1 MIERRDK
8 TLSIRKQCE
17 LLGIN
22 RSRLYYKPMSVNDED
37 LAIMNLIDE
46 QYTETPF
53 YGIRRMTAYL
63 RREKGLVVNRKKV
76 RRLMR
81 LMGLIA
87 VYPGPNTSKPHPE
100 HKVYPYLLR
109 GLVID
114 HSDQV
119 WCADITYVRMVGG
132 FMYLVAIIDL
142 FSRYVLSWSVSN
154 SLDSLFC
161 LDALDEALTQSV
173 PQVFNTDQGSQFTC
187 GDFTGRLT
195 EAQVCI
201 SMNGKGRTFD
211 NILVERLWRTVK
223 YEDVYLK
230 QYRDGHEL
238 IAGLRAYFDFYNYRR
253 LHQALDYRTPAEM
266 YFGGR
271 DSSFAFPPS
280 EAAEEGYIVATSTL

>member
-1 MIERRDK
+1 MIERQNHK
-8 TLSIRKQCE
+8 LSIRKQCE

-22 RSRLYYKPMSVNDED
+22 RSRLYYKPRIVSDED
-37 LAIMNLIDE
+37 LTIMNLIDE

-63 RREKGLVVNRKKV
+63 RREKRLVINPERV

-114 HSDQV
+114 HCDQV

-132 FMYLVAIIDL
+132 FMYLVAIMDL

-161 LDALDEALTQSV
+161 LDALDEALTQSM
-173 PQVFNTDQGSQFTC
+173 PQVFNTDQGSQFTSN
-187 GDFTGRLT
+187 DFTGKLT
-195 EAQVCI
+195 AAGVEI
-201 SMNGKGRTFD
+201 SMNGRGRTFD
-211 NILVERLWRTVK
+211 NIFVERLWRTVK
-223 YEDVYLK
+223 YEDIYLK
-230 QYRDGHEL
+230 QYRDGYGL

-253 LHQALDYRTPAEM
+253 LHQALDYRSPAAVYLGER
-266 YFGGR
+266 F
-271 DSSFAFPPS
+271 SSFAFPPS

>member
-1 MIERRDK
+1 MIERQNHK
-8 TLSIRKQCE
+8 LSIRKQCE
-17 LLGIN
+17 LLGVN
-22 RSRLYYKPMSVNDED
+22 RGRLYYKKRIVEDED

-46 QYTETPF
+46 QYTQTPF
-53 YGIRRMTAYL
+53 YGIRRMTAHL
-63 RREKGLVVNRKKV
+63 GREKGLVINPKRV

-114 HSDQV
+114 HCDQV

-132 FMYLVAIIDL
+132 FMYLVAIMDL

-161 LDALDEALTQSV
+161 LDALDEAFSQSA
-173 PQVFNTDQGSQFTC
+173 PQIFNSDQGSQFTC
-187 GDFTGRLT
+187 GDFTGKLT
-195 EAQVCI
+195 SAGVEI

-223 YEDVYLK
+223 YEDIYLK
-230 QYRDGHEL
+230 QYRDGYEL
-238 IAGLRAYFDFYNYRR
+238 IVGLRAYFHFYNHRR
-253 LHQALDYRTPAEM
+253 PHQALGYRTPSEV
-266 YFGGR
+266 YFVSRG
-271 DSSFAFPPS
+271 SSFAFPPS